1 MLTISLN
8 NVLSPAFKPVH
19 KAIKNKEYSQFV
31 LKGGRGSAKSSYASV
46 EVVLQVIQNPNV
58 HAVVMRKI
66 ANTLRTTVFQQYI
79 WAIGEL
85 GLYDKWKYTRNPME
99 MTYKP
104 TGQKILFFGSDDPG
118 KIKSIKVPFG
128 HIGILHL
135 EEVDQFAGE
144 EEIRNLEQSIL
155 RGGDMS
161 LEIWTFNPPQTVS
174 NWANKY
180 CLHEKA
186 GQMIHHST
194 YLTTPE
200 KWLGPRF
207 LSDAEHLKS
216 VNYRA
221 YEHEY
226 LGKANGTGGAVFE
239 SLEIRRI
246 EDQEIKRFDRIY
258 NGQDF
263 GWYPDPSAFVR
274 LHYNAAKEAI
284 FLIDEIVGNKMSNE
298 KIATEIVKRGYNDVY
313 TTCDSAEP
321 KSISDLTGWG
331 IKAIS
336 AEKGPGSVEYS
347 MKWLQKRKIV
357 IDPNRTPRAAEEF
370 VQYEYEKNKA
380 GEIISGYPDRN
391 NHCIDAVRY
400 ATERIWKRR
409 GFSA

>member
-1 MLTISLN
+1 MTITLN

-46 EVVLQVIQNPNV
+46 EVILQLIQNPQV
-58 HAVVMRKI
+58 HAVVMRKV
-66 ANTLRTTVFQQYI
+66 ANTLRTTVFQQYT
-79 WAIGEL
+79 WAATEL
-85 GLYDKWKYTRNPME
+85 GLYDKWKFTRNPME

-128 HIGILHL
+128 YIGILHL

-155 RGGDMS
+155 RGGDMA

-180 CLHEKA
+180 CLQDKP

-200 KWLGPRF
+200 EWLGARF
-207 LSDAEHLKS
+207 MSDAEHLKET
-216 VNYRA
+216 NYRA

-239 SLEIRRI
+239 SLEIRAI
-246 EDQEIKRFDRIY
+246 EDKEIKSFSRIY

-274 LHYNAAKEAI
+274 LSYNPAQETI
-284 FLIDEIVGNKMSNE
+284 YLIDEIVGNKMSNE

-331 IKAIS
+331 IRALP

-347 MKWLQKRKIV
+347 MKWLQRRKIV
-357 IDPNRTPRAAEEF
+357 IDPKRTPRAAEEF
-370 VQYEYEKNKA
+370 AQYEYEKNKN
-380 GEIISGYPDRN
+380 GEIISGYPDRD

-400 ATERIWKRR
+400 ATERIWRRR